1 MPAGM
6 PSSPCT
12 CQVVLAVVSDS
23 PVPNTGLDACDAP
36 AVSEEDHAA
45 GPDPLVADQE
55 FPAAQAIEPGRRPGR
70 RITEVP
76 TTAPTLGAVRDLP
89 DAVLGQ
95 AIGFRAPAVT

>member
-45 GPDPLVADQE
+45 GPDPLVADPLVADPLVADQE

-89 DAVLGQ
+89 DA
-95 AIGFRAPAVT
+95 